1 MRGYREKEPLWRRWW
16 LFPADR
22 WTLPCT
28 AAGLGFG
35 LLAISLG
42 NLVTGGSLMFTA
54 LAGIIGAA
62 SLTYGLR
69 N

>member
-1 MRGYREKEPLWRRWW
+1 

-22 WTLPCT
+22 WTLPYT